1 MSLQLNNMALLDVV
15 EIQDALVG
23 NINYRVAVF
32 EEDRVVL
39 KAALRQIQRDMRDEA
54 SGHTKVVD

>member
-1 MSLQLNNMALLDVV
+1 M
-15 EIQDALVG
+15 VG